1 MQAKLFHMSHNT
13 ENGSS
18 HIIQSF
24 VINLLIAASKAF
36 AAFFTRS
43 GAMLAEAIHSFADC
57 ANQLLLLV
65 GVRQGKRPADA
76 KHPLGY
82 GRAVYFW
89 SFMVAMLL
97 FSIGGMFSIYEG
109 FHKLQHP
116 EPIDNISWGI
126 GVLLF
131 SIVLE
136 SYAMFSNIKEINT
149 RKGKFSFLNYL
160 RNTKDSDLVVVF
172 GENSAA
178 VFGLL
183 FAITAM
189 MLTYITGDGHYDAY
203 GSIAIGIILIAVA
216 IFLAVEVKSLL
227 IGESASDN
235 ILEELHKIISQEKH
249 ALELLRCV
257 TIQQGPGE
265 VLMCIK
271 IKCDSTISALEVSKL
286 INRLEAQIRITTPEV
301 KWIFVEPDMQEWK
314 AI

>member
-1 MQAKLFHMSHNT
+1 MSKNAQS
-13 ENGSS
+13 GSS
-18 HIIQSF
+18 HIIQSL
-24 VINLLIAASKAF
+24 VINLLIAMSKGF
-36 AAFFTRS
+36 AAFMTRS

-57 ANQLLLLV
+57 ANQVLLLV
-65 GVRQGKRPADA
+65 GVKQGRRPAND

-109 FHKLQHP
+109 FHKLEHP
-116 EPIDNISWGI
+116 EPIENIGWGI

-136 SYAMFSNIKEINT
+136 SYAMFSNIKEINA
-149 RKGKFSFLNYL
+149 RKGKHSFFGYL
-160 RNTKDSDLVVVF
+160 KETKDSDLVVVF

-178 VFGLL
+178 VFGLI

-189 MLTYITGDGHYDAY
+189 LLTYLTGDGSYDAI
-203 GSIAIGIILIAVA
+203 GSIAIGVILIAVA
-216 IFLAVEVKSLL
+216 IFLATEVKSLL
-227 IGESASDN
+227 IGESANES
-235 ILEELHKIISQEKH
+235 ILEELNKIIAGNKQVH
-249 ALELLRCV
+249 ELIRCV

-265 VLMCIK
+265 VLMCMK
-271 IKCDSTISALEVSKL
+271 IKCDATISALELSKL
-286 INRLEAQIRITTPEV
+286 INKIELEIRTATPEV

-314 AI
+314 

>member
-1 MQAKLFHMSHNT
+1 MSNHPEKAN
-13 ENGSS
+13 S
-18 HIIQSF
+18 HIIQSL

-36 AAFFTRS
+36 AAFMTKS

-65 GVRQGKRPADA
+65 GVKQGNKLADA

-109 FHKLQHP
+109 FHKLSHP
-116 EPIDNISWGI
+116 EPIEHIAWGI
-126 GVLLF
+126 GVLVF
-131 SIVLE
+131 SILLE
-136 SYAMFSNIKEINT
+136 GYAMLSNIKEINA
-149 RKGKFSFLNYL
+149 RKGKHSFFKYL
-160 RNTKDSDLVVVF
+160 RDTKDSDLVVVF

-189 MLTYITGDGHYDAY
+189 VLSFITGDGRFDAV
-203 GSIAIGIILIAVA
+203 GSICIGVILIAVA
-216 IFLAVEVKSLL
+216 IFLSVEVKSLL
-227 IGESASDN
+227 IGESANES
-235 ILEELHKIISQEKH
+235 IMEELNKIIANNNQV
-249 ALELLRCV
+249 LELLRCV

-265 VLMCIK
+265 VLMCLK
-271 IKCDSTISALEVSKL
+271 IKCEANITALEVSKL
-286 INRLEAQIRITTPEV
+286 INKLEAEIRSTTPEV
-301 KWIFVEPDMQEWK
+301 KWIFVEPDLQEWK
-314 AI
+314 R

>member
-1 MQAKLFHMSHNT
+1 MSNNSHK
-13 ENGSS
+13 GSS
-18 HIIQSF
+18 HIIQSL

-36 AAFFTRS
+36 AAFMTRS

-65 GVRQGKRPADA
+65 GVRQGKKPADI

-109 FHKLQHP
+109 IHKLQHP
-116 EPIDNISWGI
+116 EPIDHIAWGI
-126 GVLLF
+126 GVLVF
-131 SIVLE
+131 SILLE
-136 SYAMFSNIKEINT
+136 GYAMFSNIKEINS
-149 RKGKFSFLNYL
+149 RKGIHSFFRYL
-160 RNTKDSDLVVVF
+160 RGTKDSDLVVVF

-189 MLTYITGDGHYDAY
+189 LLTYYTGDGHYDAY

-216 IFLAVEVKSLL
+216 IFLAIEVKSLL
-227 IGESASDN
+227 IGESAN
-235 ILEELHKIISQEKH
+235 ETILEELNKIIATEKH
-249 ALELLRCV
+249 ALELIRCV

-271 IKCDSTISALEVSKL
+271 IKCDASITALEVSKL
-286 INRLEAQIRITTPEV
+286 INRLEAQIRYKTPEV

-314 AI
+314 D

>member
-1 MQAKLFHMSHNT
+1 MSN
-13 ENGSS
+13 NSQNASS
-18 HIIQSF
+18 HIIQSL

-36 AAFFTRS
+36 AAFITRS

-65 GVRQGKRPADA
+65 GVRQGKKAAND

-109 FHKLQHP
+109 FHKLAHP
-116 EPIDNISWGI
+116 EPIENISWGI

-136 SYAMFSNIKEINT
+136 SYAMFSNIKEINS
-149 RKGKFSFLNYL
+149 RKGKNSFFNYL
-160 RNTKDSDLVVVF
+160 KNTKDSDLVVVF

-183 FAITAM
+183 FAIIAM

-227 IGESASDN
+227 IGESANEN
-235 ILEELHKIISQEKH
+235 ILEELHKIIAHEKY
-249 ALELLRCV
+249 ALELIRCV

-265 VLMCIK
+265 VMMCIK
-271 IKCDSTISALEVSKL
+271 IKCDASITALEVSKL
-286 INRLEAQIRITTPEV
+286 INRVEAQIRTTTPEV
-301 KWIFVEPDMQEWK
+301 KWIFIEPDMQEWK
-314 AI
+314 NV

>member
-1 MQAKLFHMSHNT
+1 MSNNP
-13 ENGSS
+13 EKANS
-18 HIIQSF
+18 HIIQSL

-36 AAFFTRS
+36 AAFMTRS

-65 GVRQGKRPADA
+65 GVKQGGRLPDA

-109 FHKLQHP
+109 VHKLEHP
-116 EPIDNISWGI
+116 EPIEHITWGI
-126 GVLLF
+126 GVLVF
-131 SIVLE
+131 SILLE
-136 SYAMFSNIKEINT
+136 GYAMLSNIKEINQ
-149 RKGKFSFLNYL
+149 RKGKHSFFKYL
-160 RNTKDSDLVVVF
+160 RDTKDSDLVVVF

-183 FAITAM
+183 FAIAAM
-189 MLTYITGDGHYDAY
+189 LLSYFTGDGSYDAI
-203 GSIAIGIILIAVA
+203 GSICIGVILIAVA
-216 IFLAVEVKSLL
+216 IFLSVEVKSLL
-227 IGESASDN
+227 IGESANES
-235 ILEELHKIISQEKH
+235 IMEELNKIIANNKQIT
-249 ALELLRCV
+249 ELIRCV

-265 VLMCIK
+265 VLMCLK
-271 IKCDSTISALEVSKL
+271 IKCNAQMSAMELSKL
-286 INRLEAQIRITTPEV
+286 INKIEAEIRSATPEV

-314 AI
+314 N

>member
-1 MQAKLFHMSHNT
+1 MSNHPEKANA
-13 ENGSS
+13 
-18 HIIQSF
+18 HIIQSL

-36 AAFFTRS
+36 AAFMTRS

-65 GVRQGKRPADA
+65 GVKQGNRLADA

-109 FHKLQHP
+109 FHKLSHP
-116 EPIDNISWGI
+116 EPIEHIAWGI
-126 GVLLF
+126 GVLVF
-131 SIVLE
+131 SIFLE
-136 SYAMFSNIKEINT
+136 GYAMLSNIKEINT
-149 RKGKFSFLNYL
+149 RRGKHSFFKYL
-160 RNTKDSDLVVVF
+160 RDTKDSDLVVVF

-189 MLTYITGDGHYDAY
+189 LLSYLTGDGRYDAI
-203 GSIAIGIILIAVA
+203 GSIFIGAILIAVA
-216 IFLAVEVKSLL
+216 IFLSVEVKSLL
-227 IGESASDN
+227 IGESANES
-235 ILEELHKIISQEKH
+235 IMEELNKIIANNKQIT
-249 ALELLRCV
+249 ELIRCV

-265 VLMCIK
+265 VLMCLK
-271 IKCDSTISALEVSKL
+271 IKCEANITALEVSKL
-286 INRLEAQIRITTPEV
+286 INKLEAEIRSATSEV

-314 AI
+314 N